1 MTAIEYG
8 GGPTAEQRR
17 DFCNLPQGAHIPGYM
32 GYCPQFKFVH
42 GLTYGIQTAKIAATF
57 VFSKKLPYYKGPTTA
72 SEIYLTPR
80 IGDDKISKTPK
91 VFKDEIPRD
100 KIPKATGE
108 NKYMDTMIPGY
119 TGDVPHMPYK
129 FGGTFKHLC
138 EECVD
143 EFVSEYQK
151 REKDTQTLKELSG
164 LFPKLKPIRD
174 DPSARDNMNLWIDDY
189 LKKSAGRIGPRGPTE
204 PPIPGYTG
212 YIPQL
217 RTTELGTANRFHVGA
232 ERSLEVFRMKTKN
245 HYDRLSYPSEPLKPK
260 PERIGP
266 PPSSFNEEPHS
277 LRTFRNEGVIPTY
290 KGHVHQMRFSSGRT
304 IGDASR
310 KLEVCSHNFP
320 SYGLFTKNR
329 DLVEADQSNGS

>member
-42 GLTYGIQTAKIAATF
+42 GLTYGIQTAKIAA
-57 VFSKKLPYYKGPTTA
+57 KLPYYKGPTTA
-72 SEIYLTPR
+72 VS
-80 IGDDKISKTPK
+80 
-91 VFKDEIPRD
+91 
-100 KIPKATGE
+100 
-108 NKYMDTMIPGY
+108 
-119 TGDVPHMPYK
+119 DVPHMPYK

-143 EFVSEYQK
+143 EFVTEYQK
-151 REKDTQTLKELSG
+151 REKDTKNLKELSG

-189 LKKSAGRIGPRGPTE
+189 LKKNAGKIGPRGPTE

-217 RTTELGTANRFHVGA
+217 RTTELGTANRFHAGA

-245 HYDRLSYPSEPLKPK
+245 HFDRLSYPSEPLKPK

-266 PPSSFNEEPHS
+266 PPSSFNEDPHS
-277 LRTFRNEGVIPTY
+277 LRIFRNEGVIPTY

-329 DLVEADQSNGS
+329 DLVEADQSQGP